1 MVTALNDNLLDAWVE
16 DDNLQSGGDPDCQP
30 LYRPLCLKPVVVAC
44 THAKL
49 KQHEDCPSQV
59 CWSLNDI
66 IDFCYCFWNYDSR
79 PQYSCVNVFA
89 QDFEHFSSYLCEHIQ
104 ERQWAVLGMQ
114 SILVFFTGSAAH
126 IK

>member
-49 KQHEDCPSQV
+49 KLHEDCPSQV

-66 IDFCYCFWNYDSR
+66 LLTFVIAFGTMIADHNT
-79 PQYSCVNVFA
+79 VV
-89 QDFEHFSSYLCEHIQ
+89 
-104 ERQWAVLGMQ
+104 
-114 SILVFFTGSAAH
+114 
-126 IK
+126 